1 MKLVSDTCTF
11 LRSYLSDVSVGCGKT
26 ALIQFLCQK
35 ILNDELAVF
44 RIHAGITS
52 EKIIETMNAFIVKAN
67 ECAIIDPRKR
77 LWVFLDE
84 FNTTPSIG
92 LFKEI
97 TCERTL
103 LGEPLPENLVILG
116 ACNPQR
122 RKNPKVAF
130 DDDIGIKKDR
140 YEAQRLAHVVGNVS
154 LLYTVVPI
162 PETMLEY
169 VWDYGS
175 LDRETETKYVRA
187 MLNSCEQLAGDPI
200 WLNKTTELIGI
211 SQQFFRDHEDVS
223 SVSLRDVARFCR
235 LYNWFFKSIRIR
247 EGEEQLAINPNNVL
261 NRATLVALSLC
272 YFFRLSGPIERD
284 AYTNAIQQ
292 ALTADNYYVGKPL
305 VETLRSEQEKLMKMM
320 DLPAGTAINRALT
333 DNVFVLLACI
343 INRIPVVLCG
353 KPGCSKTSSVQ
364 IVISNLKGK
373 KSKDPYFQTLPELVP
388 VSYQGSQN
396 CTSDSIIK
404 VFERAD
410 KYLKA
415 KTETELLPVVVFDEI
430 GLAELSPHNPLKV
443 LHSELE
449 VETCRHGFVGLS
461 NWRLDA
467 SKMNRALYLACPDPD
482 VTDLQFTAKTIL
494 TSMIHGQDQ
503 VARVDN
509 ALINSLAA
517 AYFDLYEH
525 IKTQPQYNNY
535 FGLRDFYSLIKG
547 VVRELIQ
554 AKENEDIY
562 DKIRRQITIN
572 FDGSFDGSHYMWEH
586 FCHHLNKMYL
596 FDRYKASPTFNQVLD
611 HCMLS
616 RTGRYLMLIG
626 ENESVI
632 DYAEQYIIR
641 KFQPPPVRTLIGSC
655 FSGDLIEGTTY
666 TEQYN
671 YRVLMDII
679 LYAENPVTL
688 IMRRMGHLYD
698 NLYDL
703 FNQSFAI
710 SGNKQYCRIPL
721 GPLYHPRCLVH
732 ENFYCVVFVRQQDVV
747 KCDPPFLN
755 RFEKHVINMESL
767 VHRHHWT
774 MTSNLITWITKLL
787 PENINPHF
795 PLPQHLFVDY
805 SDDYICHLVIDA
817 CTHLNINVEEGLDE
831 TDESTSAVMTY
842 CKEKLMRT
850 SSFDL
855 PLIMSLRDDEESQSL
870 IDQYYNIHGRLS
882 FAIYIEQALEQP
894 TIENQVIYTY
904 TQLYHMIDCVKNDN
918 AVEEIKLGNFKTELE
933 LTNKI
938 KEHYRSK
945 NARILLIRVDYH
957 EEHEH
962 ILLLKHILMNEHIN
976 ESDRSVWLVFHLQRN
991 LLNQV
996 NNDVIFNG
1004 WPSIMINNLNDN
1016 KLIPRDILANSSY
1029 LEFVTNPKCLITGRS
1044 LDDLIG
1050 RCLTKIRYTVTKQ
1063 QYQNEI
1069 NTRRNRII
1077 VSLTQLATEENKADK
1092 LRMIIE
1098 DQLTKLMQA
1107 IPFGQNG
1114 AYGADW
1120 RYHLLTTGT
1129 IIGSCRSFDDAL
1141 HATIALFYDKY
1152 LFLLFAHLEKYAF
1165 IDTYYFL
1172 SGETNKIIQEDLY
1185 QIWFE
1190 CLMSTLETVD
1200 RTMMNVDVVE
1210 ISLVLGLHLPCAAT
1224 EYGIIRQIREAV
1236 VKRSRDD
1243 DRITS
1248 DQLAMEAIEQLKD
1261 KSIYKKNI
1269 DSILDNPD
1277 LFTHYYHDQVLLAQD
1292 EAKIQQLPIT
1302 FVEHLLS
1309 SNPTRSI
1316 TDRLKHLL
1324 VDHGELF
1331 EILRIFEICA
1341 QLVDEETFTH
1351 AFNGKSLEQYSPDGT
1366 IAGDEIF
1373 YTLVLVESQQTFALI
1388 PPKAVMRS
1396 EDQFAFDCNGD
1407 PWIETNLMNLIELL
1421 VSPATIHR
1429 VNNIEQL
1436 ATAYNR
1442 ISQSILGLNTYS
1454 VNNLEKLRS
1463 FASLVR
1469 CLTTLF
1475 SSEQAK
1481 HAFQSACD
1489 YAGFNATFADCDVI
1503 HSFIEYLRKLI
1514 VDKEPVSND
1523 VLVHRHRTLLK
1534 LEMDFLKNW
1543 LPDNSERYPEVLAL
1557 MSQPENDLW
1566 QYSAKIFTFIDQ
1578 ELELL
1583 ATTSENH
1590 GQLKDPTKYEIFD
1603 ACLRQTNDNTRKI
1616 ERLMVNRIHM
1626 QLMLAANGQGTIEK
1640 VLNDHYRQF
1649 EENLQQ
1655 LQEEQ
1660 ANHGSAFISLTAWIK
1675 HYIELYAVALNNN
1688 NRDPIMETIDQFFT
1702 RDESALI
1709 STLKLFVIKQICAL
1723 SKCTVDDLR
1732 GIFANRNV
1740 VWTRPFFDKP
1750 IDQRANLAQHNLVL
1764 PVPFFVCQEE
1774 FKRVSNIL
1782 ALNQNIERL
1791 QQLIQDCT
1799 KSQTSSYCF
1808 LIWFIHYYSRFY
1820 TENDAVV
1827 DDKWIQL
1834 FTGQFNKQ
1842 LRACFGVMGH
1852 RLLVSLCQNFNNN
1865 SYFRLQPNMTI
1876 AAVNQRFLVLNMAAF
1891 LLSFKALGHT
1901 TYFGSLLYDDYL
1913 ETPENY
1919 PEHLKSFM
1927 CLPGLLS
1934 SDMAIVKMIYVRNQ
1948 TQERLGRGEIIAD
1961 AKFVY
1966 KCSQDCPLM
1975 FHFEGCGRPVDR
1987 DKCALCGKDIGAQSY
2002 NTLIVRDPP
2011 QIRMTIEDGFQ
2022 YIADY
2027 IKKYNEKDRFGYH
2040 NNTPAEQSNT
2050 GEKAEHLNGSLSFR
2064 FLHLITHAI
2073 LLFLHELEF
2082 LTNSTLPNRQ
2092 FFQKHLEK
2100 DYALLGEQC
2109 GDTENCHVWLFRL
2122 INHMLDGTFA
2132 LRGKLDSN
2140 QKVME
2145 LEKLV
2150 EERLIFAHI
2159 DSIPKEIN
2167 EYKRSY
2173 AEYVQKQDE
2182 GPPLEYFV
2190 DELFENE
2197 ERYPLLTFFNITDIY
2212 TTNPIEKFR
2221 VKLQAIPYSEKIY
2234 PMTTFLMERLTN
2246 YQNIQ
2251 HLYPIVTFTNHL
2263 IHQFNHRIKRNDAA
2277 ETSIEHYLIHGADY
2291 ETTAKLYEPFVDAWY
2306 KLTFNEVRL
2315 GCQTAYLKHEQE
2327 KDNFAKNTKI
2337 AIVLLNPSKDQSSVL
2352 LAACLKTMG
2361 QLQNEVVNY
2370 FHNTIGTDPTGNR
2383 RAEHIVPLQAV
2394 RREHLFQIDADE
2406 ISAQLVTD
2414 SFTINYE
2421 YGKGRDIIYDYEEIE
2436 LGLRNKISNLPM
2448 IDTEKLQYLTYQFE
2462 LHGENSSLINDVRAR
2477 VKQEPL
2483 APGECKKLRGLI
2495 QGMDNDDIVHFL
2507 GSLDYVFTYLRD
2519 IDMNRTVEIP
2529 TIQTFVEKHI
2539 RWTSCLND
2547 NVRRKPP
2554 FSTIHLKHIIDLYE
2568 LLEECAFDQ
2577 VLRNYVKREWS
2588 EESFSAA
2595 EQTRL
2600 IERFIS
2606 MTFGKQGIAAS
2617 LESSECWIGILKRV
2631 MMRVLSNVNVDTD
2644 VPLQYYLERTDLWTG
2659 NVTNADIMTFEVD
2672 DEILLLHAFILLR
2685 GLEKKQKPAV
2695 NDTDLDLEQQEQN
2708 ARKKELK
2715 SVDTPILK
2723 AAPWNNNAKTTASA
2737 TKVIGAST
2745 DKKKRRV

>member
-1 MKLVSDTCTF
+1 M
-11 LRSYLSDVSVGCGKT
+11 
-26 ALIQFLCQK
+26 IQFLCQK
-35 ILNDELAVF
+35 ILDDELAVF

-52 EKIIETMNAFIVKAN
+52 EKIIETMQGFIFKAN
-67 ECAIIDPRKR
+67 ECAVIDPRKR

-122 RKNPKVAF
+122 RKNPKVTF

-140 YEAQRLAHVVGNVS
+140 YEAQRLVHAGANVS

-187 MLNSCEQLAGDPI
+187 MLNSCEQLASDPA
-200 WLNKTTELIGI
+200 WLNKTTDLIGI
-211 SQQFFRDHEDVS
+211 SQQFFRDNEDVS

-235 LYNWFFKSIRIR
+235 LYNWFFKSIHIR
-247 EGEEQLAINPNNVL
+247 EGDEQLANNRVNVL

-272 YFFRLSGPIERD
+272 YFFRLSGPVERET
-284 AYTNAIQQ
+284 YTNAIQA
-292 ALTADNYYVGKPL
+292 ALNADNQYNGKPL
-305 VETLRSEQEKLMKMM
+305 VETLRSEQDKLVKLM
-320 DLPAGTAINRALT
+320 DLPAGTAVNRALT
-333 DNVFVLLACI
+333 DNIFVLLACI

-353 KPGCSKTSSVQ
+353 KPGCSKTSSIQ

-373 KSKDPYFQTLPELVP
+373 KSKDRYFQTLPELVP

-415 KTETELLPVVVFDEI
+415 KNETELLPVVVFDEI

-467 SKMNRALYLACPDPD
+467 SKMNRALYLACPDPT
-482 VTDLQFTAKTIL
+482 VTDLQLTAKTIL
-494 TSMIHGQDQ
+494 TSMISGQDQ
-503 VARVDN
+503 VARVDD

-554 AKENEDIY
+554 AKDTDDIY
-562 DKIRRQITIN
+562 EKIRRQITIN

-586 FCHHLNKMYL
+586 FCQHLNKMYL
-596 FDRYKASPTFNQVLD
+596 FERYRASPTFNEVLD
-611 HCMLS
+611 QCMQS

-641 KFQPPPVRTLIGSC
+641 KFQPPPVRTLIGSS
-655 FSGDLIEGTTY
+655 FPGDLIEGTTY

-767 VHRHHWT
+767 VHRQHWT
-774 MTSNLITWITKLL
+774 MTSALITWITKLL
-787 PENINPHF
+787 PTNINPHF

-817 CTHLNINVEEGLDE
+817 CTHLNIAMEEGLEE
-831 TDESTSAVMTY
+831 TDEENLAVMSY
-842 CKEKLMRT
+842 CKERLMRT

-870 IDQYYNIHGRLS
+870 IDQYYDVHERLS
-882 FAIYIEQALEQP
+882 FANFIEQALEQK

-904 TQLYHMIDCVKNDN
+904 TQLYHSIDCVKNDN
-918 AVEEIKLGNFKTELE
+918 GVKEINLGNFKTELE
-933 LTNKI
+933 LTNQI
-938 KEHYRSK
+938 KEHYRSE

-957 EEHEH
+957 QEHEH
-962 ILLLKHILMNEHIN
+962 ILLLKHILMNEYVS
-976 ESDRSVWLVFHLQRN
+976 ESDRGVWLVFHLQRN

-1004 WPSIMINNLNDN
+1004 WSSIMINNLNDN
-1016 KLIPRDILANSSY
+1016 KLLPRDILANSSY
-1029 LEFVTNPKCLITGRS
+1029 LEFVTNPKCLVSGSS

-1050 RCLTKIRYTVTKQ
+1050 RCLTKIRYTVTNQ
-1063 QYQNEI
+1063 QYKNEI
-1069 NTRRNRII
+1069 NPRRNRMI
-1077 VSLTQLATEENKADK
+1077 VSLTQPMMVDHRRETN
-1092 LRMIIE
+1092 LRSIIE
-1098 DQLTKLMQA
+1098 DWLGKLMRT
-1107 IPFGQNG
+1107 IPFSQNNT
-1114 AYGADW
+1114 YGADW

-1129 IIGSCRSFDDAL
+1129 IIGSCRTFDDAL
-1141 HATIALFYDKY
+1141 HATIVLFYDKY
-1152 LFLLFAHLEKYAF
+1152 LFLLFTHLEKYAF
-1165 IDTYYFL
+1165 IDSYYFL
-1172 SGETNKIIQEDLY
+1172 SAENNRTIQRDLY
-1185 QIWFE
+1185 EIWSE
-1190 CLMSTLETVD
+1190 CLTSTLETVD

-1210 ISLVLGLHLPCAAT
+1210 ISLVFDLHLPCAMM
-1224 EYGIIRQIREAV
+1224 EYGIIRQIREAMM
-1236 VKRSRDD
+1236 KRSRDD
-1243 DRITS
+1243 ERIKR
-1248 DQLAMEAIEQLKD
+1248 DELAIEAMEHLKE

-1269 DSILDNPD
+1269 DRIWENPD
-1277 LFTHYYHDQVLLAQD
+1277 LFAHYYHDQILLAQD
-1292 EAKIQQLPIT
+1292 DAKIQQLPSA
-1302 FVEHLLS
+1302 FVQHLLT
-1309 SNPTRSI
+1309 SNPVRSV

-1331 EILRIFEICA
+1331 EVLRIFEICA
-1341 QLVDEETFTH
+1341 QLLGEEAFSQ
-1351 AFNGKSLEQYSPDGT
+1351 AFNGKSIEQFSSEQPIT
-1366 IAGDEIF
+1366 GDETF
-1373 YTLVLVESQQTFALI
+1373 YTLVLVEPQRTFALI
-1388 PPKAVMRS
+1388 PPKQIMAS
-1396 EDQFAFDCNGD
+1396 EEQFEFECDGD

-1421 VSPATIHR
+1421 VSPVTIHR
-1429 VNNIEQL
+1429 INNIEQL
-1436 ATAYNR
+1436 VSAYNR
-1442 ISQSILGLNTYS
+1442 TAQSILALNTYQ

-1475 SSEQAK
+1475 PAEQAK
-1481 HAFQSACD
+1481 HVFESACN
-1489 YAGFNATFADCDVI
+1489 YGGFNASFADSAAI
-1503 HSFIEYLRKLI
+1503 HNFIEYLRNMI

-1534 LEMDFLKNW
+1534 LEMEFLKNW
-1543 LPDNSERYPEVLAL
+1543 LPDNSDRYPEILTL
-1557 MSQPENDLW
+1557 MSEPGNDLW

-1578 ELELL
+1578 ELELY
-1583 ATTSENH
+1583 TTTLTNNGRLE
-1590 GQLKDPTKYEIFD
+1590 DPTKYETFD
-1603 ACLRQTNDNTRKI
+1603 ECLRQINDDTRKI

-1626 QLMLAANGQGTIEK
+1626 QLMLAANGQGTIENI
-1640 VLNDHYRQF
+1640 LNDHYRQF

-1655 LQEEQ
+1655 LHEEQ
-1660 ANHGSAFISLTAWIK
+1660 SNHGSVLISLLAWIK
-1675 HYIELYAVALNNN
+1675 YYMELYAVALNNN
-1688 NRDPIMETIDQFFT
+1688 HRHEIMDTIDQFLT
-1702 RDESALI
+1702 RSESPLV
-1709 STLKLFVIKQICAL
+1709 STLKLFVIKQICAM

-1740 VWTRPFFDKP
+1740 IWTRPFFDKP
-1750 IDQRANLAQHNLVL
+1750 VDQQANQAQHNIIL
-1764 PVPFFVCQEE
+1764 PVPFFVCQDEY
-1774 FKRVSNIL
+1774 KRINDIL
-1782 ALNQNIERL
+1782 THDQNIERL
-1791 QQLIQDCT
+1791 QQLIQECA
-1799 KSQTSSYCF
+1799 SRQTSSYCF
-1808 LIWFIHYYSRFY
+1808 LVWFIHYYSRFY
-1820 TENDAVV
+1820 ANHDAPT
-1827 DDKWIQL
+1827 DEKWIVLFNGQL
-1834 FTGQFNKQ
+1834 NQQMRTS
-1842 LRACFGVMGH
+1842 FGTLGLKF
-1852 RLLVSLCQNFNNN
+1852 LLSLCKNFTNT
-1865 SYFRLQPNMTI
+1865 SFFRLQPNMTL
-1876 AAVNQRFLVLNMAAF
+1876 AAVNQRLIVLNIAAF
-1891 LLSFKALGHT
+1891 LLSFKALGHM
-1901 TYFGSLLYDDYL
+1901 TYFGSLLFNDQL
-1913 ETPENY
+1913 ETPENIS
-1919 PEHLKSFM
+1919 ERLESSI
-1927 CLPGLLS
+1927 CLPGLLP
-1934 SDMAIVKMIYVRNQ
+1934 SDMAIIKMIYVR
-1948 TQERLGRGEIIAD
+1948 TQVKERLERGEIYPD

-1966 KCSQDCPLM
+1966 KCSEACPFM
-1975 FHFEGCGRPVDR
+1975 YHFEGCGRPFER
-1987 DKCALCGKDIGAQSY
+1987 NKCELCGKDIGGQAY
-2002 NTLIVRDPP
+2002 NQLLVRDPP
-2011 QIRMTIEDGFQ
+2011 QIQMKIEDGFQ
-2022 YIADY
+2022 FIADY
-2027 IKKYNEKDRFGYH
+2027 IKKDNEKYRFGYQ
-2040 NNTPAEQSNT
+2040 NNTPAEESNSA
-2050 GEKAEHLNGSLSFR
+2050 EKAEHLNGTLSFR
-2064 FLHLITHAI
+2064 FLHLFTHAT
-2073 LLFLHELEF
+2073 LLFLHEMDMLN
-2082 LTNSTLPNRQ
+2082 NSNLPNRQ

-2100 DYALLGEQC
+2100 DYVLIGEQC
-2109 GDTENCHVWLFRL
+2109 GDTENGHVWLYRL
-2122 INHMLDGTFA
+2122 INHMLDGTF
-2132 LRGKLDSN
+2132 LLKGILN
-2140 QKVME
+2140 TNHKVME

-2159 DSIPKEIN
+2159 DSMATEIN
-2167 EYKRSY
+2167 EYKRSF
-2173 AEYVQKQDE
+2173 AEYVQKQGE

-2197 ERYPLLTFFNITDIY
+2197 TRYPLLAFFNVTDIY

-2221 VKLQAIPYSEKIY
+2221 VKLQAIPYSDKIY

-2263 IHQFNHRIKRNDAA
+2263 IHQFNYRIKRNDAA
-2277 ETSIEHYLIHGADY
+2277 ETSIEHYLTNGSDC

-2306 KLTFNEVRL
+2306 KLTLNEVRL
-2315 GCQTAYLKHEQE
+2315 GCQTAYFKHEQE
-2327 KDNFAKNTKI
+2327 KENFAKNTMI
-2337 AIVLLNPSKDQSSVL
+2337 ALVLLNPSKDQSSVL
-2352 LAACLKTMG
+2352 LAACLKMMG

-2370 FHNTIGTDPTGNR
+2370 FHNTIGTDPTGSR
-2383 RAEHIVPLQAV
+2383 REEHVVPLQAV

-2414 SFTINYE
+2414 SFSINYE

-2436 LGLRNKISNLPM
+2436 LALRNKISNLPM

-2483 APGECKKLRGLI
+2483 VPGERTKLKGLI

-2519 IDMNRTVEIP
+2519 IDMNRTADIL

-2554 FSTIHLKHIIDLYE
+2554 FSIIHLKHIIDLYE

-2588 EESFSAA
+2588 EEAFPVP
-2595 EQTRL
+2595 EQTR
-2600 IERFIS
+2600 IVERFIS
-2606 MTFGKQGIAAS
+2606 MTFGKQGVAAS
-2617 LESSECWIGILKRV
+2617 LQTSECWIGILKRV

-2659 NVTNADIMTFEVD
+2659 TVTNADIMTFDVD
-2672 DEILLLHAFILLR
+2672 EKILLLHTFVLLR
-2685 GLEKKQKPAV
+2685 GLEKKQKPPT
-2695 NDTDLDLEQQEQN
+2695 NDADIDLEQQEQN

-2715 SVDTPILK
+2715 TVDTPILI
-2723 AAPWNNNAKTTASA
+2723 AAPWNNNAKAAPA
-2737 TKVIGAST
+2737 TKVIGASS